1 MANALTLRCV
11 GSTQD
16 SGVPGA
22 PGGAGIQSWNSGLGT
37 PVSNTGDFS
46 LKTFRAFSLPLFL
59 LSAFKY
65 VRNTHLQS
73 VIHILVLN
81 IRNLKTI

>member
-1 MANALTLRCV
+1 MANALTLHCV

-37 PVSNTGDFS
+37 PVSNTGDFP
-46 LKTFRAFSLPLFL
+46 LKTSGLSVSH

-65 VRNTHLQS
+65 IRNTDLQS
-73 VIHILVLN
+73 LIHILVLN
-81 IRNLKTI
+81 IRNLKMI